1 MLQTAQSVRLSFTKG
16 GRAVLSLLLAAVA
29 ASAQLAP
36 KAVIPVVTSIVN
48 AATGEPNITSGGW
61 ATVYGRSFLWS
72 STSIT
77 RPWLPSDFINSNLPF
92 QLNDIGVKFNGIPM
106 YVAFISPNQINVLIP
121 DDPTI
126 GQVAVGEA
134 GQLDQSNIILV
145 NKVQYSPGLFPFTA
159 KYPAAVHLDGTYCGP
174 AGILQGVTTTPA
186 KPNEIIELYGTGFGP
201 SNPKI
206 DFSKLFTASA
216 PIAQTVTATVGGVA
230 AKVSGYLISPGL
242 YQFNLTVP
250 NLGDGDAPVV
260 LTVAGQNTQST
271 MNIPIQH

>member
-1 MLQTAQSVRLSFTKG
+1 MTIHRAPPVRLSKG
-16 GRAVLSLLLAAVA
+16 GRVVLSLLATALSVGAQSAPRAV
-29 ASAQLAP
+29 
-36 KAVIPVVTSIVN
+36 VPVVTSIVN

-61 ATVYGRSFLWS
+61 ATVYGSGFIWS
-72 STSIT
+72 STGYT
-77 RPWLPSDFINSNLPF
+77 RPWLPSDFINGNLPF

-145 NKVQYSPGLFPFTA
+145 NKEQYSPGLFPFTPRD
-159 KYPAAVHLDGTYCGP
+159 PAAVHLDGSYCGP
-174 AGILQGVTTTPA
+174 ANLLPGVTTTPA
-186 KPNEIIELYGTGFGP
+186 KPNETIELYGTGFGP
-201 SNPKI
+201 TNPKI
-206 DFSKLFTASA
+206 DFSKLFSTPA

-230 AKVSGYLISPGL
+230 AKVSGYLVSPGL

-260 LTVAGQNTQST
+260 LTVAGQNTQGA
-271 MNIPIQH
+271 MNLAIRH